1 MRHNVLSLLLC
12 HYMSTLP
19 FYRLVL
25 LYYLPFRL
33 LPLKNVS
40 VVFPS
45 REMVA
50 CKRFSLAEV
59 SEVDGACWGLDDEVL
74 CFRSAGHWCWRG
86 VSNWG
91 LHKLDRLCRKRHLQK
106 LHVSGIWTHKHRSL
120 LSWWQPLLCSI
131 VEPLIFTSASTL
143 SPRAWPPFSV
153 SFELKMV

>member
-59 SEVDGACWGLDDEVL
+59 SEVDGAC
-74 CFRSAGHWCWRG
+74 
-86 VSNWG
+86 
-91 LHKLDRLCRKRHLQK
+91 
-106 LHVSGIWTHKHRSL
+106 
-120 LSWWQPLLCSI
+120 
-131 VEPLIFTSASTL
+131 
-143 SPRAWPPFSV
+143 
-153 SFELKMV
+153 